1 VRQFY
6 CFQRFRCWGLWKKR
20 KKRDCFTPFFQL
32 LRGCVSI
39 LLFFCLFLPSS
50 SKGGLGGLSPKAISV
65 ATKRSR
71 LAEDSRNEFR
81 VTGQFPFFPGNLM
94 VFPRCLDMQ
103 HPRVVLSYV
112 FSQFFQEGLM
122 VFYSHRR
129 FGVIRKCLK
138 ILKIRKRR
146 RGEIVPQTKIQ
157 ARHVF
162 SEFEKQTSKART
174 E

>member
-1 VRQFY
+1 
-6 CFQRFRCWGLWKKR
+6 
-20 KKRDCFTPFFQL
+20 
-32 LRGCVSI
+32 
-39 LLFFCLFLPSS
+39 
-50 SKGGLGGLSPKAISV
+50 
-65 ATKRSR
+65 
-71 LAEDSRNEFR
+71 
-81 VTGQFPFFPGNLM
+81 
-94 VFPRCLDMQ
+94 
-103 HPRVVLSYV
+103 
-112 FSQFFQEGLM
+112 M

-146 RGEIVPQTKIQ
+146 RGEIVPQAKIQ